1 MEPDNSGEEL
11 DALLEVRL
19 KGAYDPAPRPSDVYE
34 PELVV
39 AERIAAGQGITP
51 SSDFAQ
57 SLKAGFLAAAEA
69 GRSEQRSVAPSG
81 PAHTTLRW
89 QARHTGV
96 TYIRAVLHSRR
107 AQVATL
113 AAILLIA
120 LGTGLQLA
128 VTSAPP
134 ASPLYAIRRT
144 EQSIHAQVAT
154 SNSDASGAV
163 GLHVSYADQALAALT
178 DAALKHDLERYR
190 AALSTLMEEDKT
202 ALAAATAA
210 PAGDQRTRLVAQV
223 ATLRAREVNGL
234 RAALPALGW
243 HDRISTTSFLATLDV
258 SAPAVTNAVIIKA
271 DKVKGSKNVW
281 QVTVTGHGFQLGA
294 ILLVNE
300 SQRGVVISVAD
311 NLLVAE
317 VSDGPIPGD
326 ASVGVGNPDNT
337 AANAMRV
344 TRHDMDGAS
353 QSSPTATPNHG
364 NGGNQNNGTTSP
376 NHGQGGGK
384 F

>member
-1 MEPDNSGEEL
+1 MEPNDSGEEF

-19 KGAYDPAPRPSDVYE
+19 KGTYDPTPRTSDEYE
-34 PELVV
+34 PALVV

-57 SLKAGFLAAAEA
+57 SLKARFLAAVEAE
-69 GRSEQRSVAPSG
+69 RSEQRSVVPSG
-81 PAHTTLRW
+81 PAHTTLGW
-89 QARHTGV
+89 QARHAGV
-96 TYIRAVLHSRR
+96 TYIHAVLHSRR

-128 VTSAPP
+128 ATSAPP
-134 ASPLYAIRRT
+134 ASPLYAIRRA
-144 EQSIHAQVAT
+144 EQSIRAQVAT
-154 SNSDASGAV
+154 SNSDVV
-163 GLHVSYADQALAALT
+163 GLHVSYANQALDALT

-190 AALSTLMEEDKT
+190 AALSTLIEEDNT
-202 ALAAATAA
+202 ALAAANAA

-223 ATLRAREVNGL
+223 TTLRAREVNVL

-243 HDRISTTSFLATLDV
+243 HDRILTTSVLAGLDV
-258 SAPAVTNAVIIKA
+258 SAPSVTNADIIKA
-271 DKVKGSKNVW
+271 DKVKGGKNVW

-300 SQRGVVISVAD
+300 SQRGVVVSVTG
-311 NLLVAE
+311 NVLVAE
-317 VSDGPIPGD
+317 VSDGPISGD
-326 ASVGVGNPDNT
+326 TSVGVGNPDNT

-344 TRHDMDGAS
+344 RRHDTDGAS

-364 NGGNQNNGTTSP
+364 NGGNQNNGSATPT
-376 NHGQGGGK
+376 HGQGGGK
-384 F
+384 L